1 VSDAKTGGT
10 GAAAL
15 RHVRLTQNVKTIGP
29 PTCPSVTAKRVQ
41 DLYHAAGVALPTRI
55 DSDLN
60 GTLGAVPVKANTQAT
75 ITSPTPKTVARKPDT
90 D

>member
-1 VSDAKTGGT
+1 M
-10 GAAAL
+10 
-15 RHVRLTQNVKTIGP
+15 KTIGP

-41 DLYHAAGVALPTRI
+41 DFYHAAGTALPNRI

-75 ITSPTPKTVARKPDT
+75 LTAPTPKTVARKPDSE
-90 D
+90 